1 MGSYVFD
8 IALGEDKELQSI
20 LLDQNCVELA
30 FLSLLTNGKF
40 GYSCKRQKK
49 LSWSRYINQGLLN
62 CIQSFTSN
70 ANYLFFCQTVL
81 QLKSKCLL
89 LWENVLA
96 L

>member
-49 LSWSRYINQGLLN
+49 LSWSRYINQ
-62 CIQSFTSN
+62 
-70 ANYLFFCQTVL
+70 
-81 QLKSKCLL
+81 
-89 LWENVLA
+89 
-96 L
+96 